1 MLIQLLLIIGVACL
15 VYRFVLS
22 ELFECRLVGSE
33 SFAFLSLFRKF
44 VQWWLDQAVGSY
56 RSYDDLRDSFYGKWR
71 VDWKGYSSQ
80 HAQTSSLIAY
90 GMLKSSNQP
99 SVKENL
105 SFAVISPSIV
115 KLEEGGRLVFPIGLA
130 KKACVQLVP
139 KTTMQQVLLE
149 QALNGYWKLGQT
161 FLTDKW
167 CAIPFTRYLDLTKD
181 EKDSLIQKL
190 LK

>member
-1 MLIQLLLIIGVACL
+1 M
-15 VYRFVLS
+15 
-22 ELFECRLVGSE
+22 GSE
-33 SFAFLSLFRKF
+33 SFAFLSLFGRF

-115 KLEEGGRLVFPIGLA
+115 KLEAGGRLVFPIGLA

-139 KTTMQQVLLE
+139 KTAMQQVLLE
-149 QALNGYWKLGQT
+149 QAL
-161 FLTDKW
+161 
-167 CAIPFTRYLDLTKD
+167 
-181 EKDSLIQKL
+181 
-190 LK
+190 